1 MMKNEIL
8 KRTGKIIF
16 ISLLIALATML
27 KFREITKA
35 AMESFGIHPIKYTI
49 EEQKEK
55 TLEYMKE
62 RYGEEFVGLRWSG
75 EDIFQSYDKF
85 VVYPKSKGEEYE
97 VRVEWIYN
105 YKKNDYDIYDNYMG
119 ILIKDK
125 YTDYVT
131 KLVRTKYPTADVNV
145 KMDMDRTYKGTFTMD
160 TPINKIFDKTGWL
173 FQPTVEITISDLE
186 IKNKNIL
193 LCYQKLSNMF
203 LKNNLSV
210 WLKILVCKNEKFN
223 EFILKRGDIYPG
235 GNYSED
241 IARKYFIKDDRVYT
255 VGYEYT
261 IYIGSDDNNAKKLI
275 SSFDLKAINLK
286 AINNKK

>member
-16 ISLLIALATML
+16 ISVLIAFATML

-105 YKKNDYDIYDNYMG
+105 DKKKDYDIYDSYMG

-131 KLVRTKYPTADVNV
+131 KLVRTKYPTAYVTVRIDS
-145 KMDMDRTYKGTFTMD
+145 DRTYKNSFTLD
-160 TPINKIFDKTGWL
+160 IPVNKILDEGDPYFCPYIQIAVPEKIIYKDDVVMYYKN
-173 FQPTVEITISDLE
+173 ISDLFFKE
-186 IKNKNIL
+186 
-193 LCYQKLSNMF
+193 
-203 LKNNLSV
+203 
-210 WLKILVCKNEKFN
+210 
-223 EFILKRGDIYPG
+223 
-235 GNYSED
+235 
-241 IARKYFIKDDRVYT
+241 
-255 VGYEYT
+255 
-261 IYIGSDDNNAKKLI
+261 
-275 SSFDLKAINLK
+275 SF
-286 AINNKK
+286 